1 MPKETKNKS
10 RGTTLVL
17 LDAHAILHRAYH
29 ALPGFSSRKGE
40 PTGAL
45 YGLSTMLMKIIREL
59 APDYIIA
66 AYDRPEPTFRHV
78 AYDAYKVGRPKAEDE
93 LVHQIKRS
101 QDVFTAFGIPIY
113 EKPGFEA
120 DDILGT
126 IVEKLKNSKD
136 IKIIIAS
143 GDMDTLQLVDEKRV
157 VVYTLKKGLNDTITY
172 DEDEVMK
179 RFGFEPKLLPD
190 WKGLRGDP
198 SDNII
203 GIKGIG
209 EKTATTL
216 ITNFHT
222 IENIYKTLK
231 KDPAVLATA
240 GIKERILGL
249 LKEGEEEALFS
260 KTLATIRR
268 DAPIDFTIPKEEWR
282 ASFEPKKLETLF
294 TDLDFRSLRDRVKDI
309 LNPAEEKKE
318 SGAKILKTPKTTKIL
333 ESKEF
338 ITPGGTQLSLNEEPI
353 TEEDFK
359 KAQIALWLINSD
371 TTNPKREDILQ
382 WSGKDTVKESLPELL
397 KEINRQG
404 LEELYNNIELPLIP
418 IIQRAE
424 KRGVLVDIAYLKD
437 LSDDYHQKLSVL
449 EEKIW
454 KSAGEK
460 FNINSPKQLGIV
472 LFDNMKLAVKGLKK
486 TAGGAR
492 STRESELGKL
502 KGAHPVIDHIL
513 AYRELQKLLS
523 TYIDNI
529 PGMVGKDGR
538 LHANLNQ
545 TGTTT
550 GRMSSTNPNLQNIPT
565 SEGFGK
571 AIRNAFIAAKGHKLI
586 AGDYS
591 QIEMRVLAELSGDEH
606 LRKFFREERDV
617 HAGVA
622 AFVFGVPEN
631 EVTKDMRRKAKV
643 INFGI
648 IYGMGVNAL
657 RGNLGG
663 TREEAQE
670 FYNNYFK
677 KFPKIGAYFE
687 KTKNDA
693 RKKGYTETYFGRRR
707 YFESIKSSLPFIRAA
722 AERMAQNAP
731 IQGTAADLLRIAMK
745 KVDDTLEK
753 EGLLNKAHII
763 LQVHDELIYEVE
775 ESAIPRVANI
785 IKEGMERVA
794 KLSVPLEVNIST
806 GDSWGSL
813 SAMP

>member
-1 MPKETKNKS
+1 MAKEKHKEKKKTI
-10 RGTTLVL
+10 VL

-45 YGLSTMLMKIIREL
+45 YGLSTMLIKIIRDL
-59 APDYIIA
+59 SPDYIIA
-66 AYDRPEPTFRHV
+66 AYDRPEPTFRHI
-78 AYDAYKVGRPKAEDE
+78 AYDAYKAGRPKTEDE

-113 EKPGFEA
+113 EKPGYEA

-126 IVEKLKNSKD
+126 IVEQLKNNKE

-143 GDMDTLQLVDEKRV
+143 GDMDTLQLVDDARV
-157 VVYTLKKGLNDTITY
+157 VVYTLKKGINDTITY
-172 DEDEVMK
+172 DEEGVMK
-179 RFGFEPKLLPD
+179 RFGFEPKFLPD

-216 ITNFHT
+216 ITHFHT
-222 IENIYKTLK
+222 VENIYKTIK
-231 KDPAVLATA
+231 KDSSILKDA
-240 GIKERILGL
+240 GVKDRIIKL
-249 LKEGEEEALFS
+249 LEEGEEEALFS

-268 DAPIDFTIPKEEWR
+268 DAPIQFSIPQKEWR
-282 ASFEPKKLETLF
+282 AFFEPKKLENLF
-294 TDLDFRSLRDRVKDI
+294 TELDFRSLRERVKEI
-309 LNPAEEKKE
+309 LNPSESNNKTKESSELNTKKE
-318 SGAKILKTPKTTKIL
+318 SET
-333 ESKEF
+333 ESS
-338 ITPGGTQLSLNEEPI
+338 QRSLNEEI
-353 TEEDFK
+353 ISEEDFK

-371 TTNPKREDILQ
+371 ITNPKREDILQ
-382 WSGKDTVKESLPELL
+382 WSGKDTVRESLAELL
-397 KEINRQG
+397 KELKTQG
-404 LEELYNNIELPLIP
+404 LEKLYRDIELPLIS
-418 IIQRAE
+418 IIQHAE
-424 KRGVLVDIAYLKD
+424 KRGVLVDIGYLKN
-437 LSDDYHQKLSVL
+437 LSKDYHKKLSVL

-454 KSAGEK
+454 ESAGEK
-460 FNINSPKQLGIV
+460 FNINSPKQLGVV
-472 LFDNMKLAVKGLKK
+472 LFDNMKLSVKGLKK
-486 TAGGAR
+486 TAGGVR
-492 STRESELGKL
+492 STRESELEKL
-502 KGAHPVIDHIL
+502 KGVHPVIDHIL

-529 PGMVGKDGR
+529 PDMAGKDGR

-571 AIRNAFIAAKGHKLI
+571 AIRNAFIAAPGHKLI

-591 QIEMRVLAELSGDEH
+591 QIEMRVLAELSGDKY
-606 LRKFFREERDV
+606 LRKFFQEGKDV

-622 AFVFGVPEN
+622 AFVFGVKEN

-677 KFPKIGAYFE
+677 KFPSIAAYFE
-687 KTKNDA
+687 KTKIDA
-693 RKKGYTETYFGRRR
+693 RKKGYTETLFGRRR
-707 YFESIKSSLPFIRAA
+707 HFEGIKSSLPFIRAS

-745 KVDDTLEK
+745 KVDDALEE
-753 EGLLNKAHII
+753 EGLLKNTHII

-775 ESAIPRVANI
+775 ESTVSRAAKI
-785 IKEGMERVA
+785 IKQGMENAA
-794 KLSVPLEVNIST
+794 KLSVPLEVNISL
-806 GDSWGSL
+806 GNSWGELKEQDIKS
-813 SAMP
+813 

>member
-1 MPKETKNKS
+1 MKQKSDKEKKTI
-10 RGTTLVL
+10 VL

-59 APDYIIA
+59 TPDYVIA
-66 AYDRPEPTFRHV
+66 CYDRPEPTFRHE
-78 AYDAYKVGRPKAEDE
+78 AYDAYKVGRPKTDDE

-113 EKPGFEA
+113 EKAGFEA

-126 IVEKLKNSKD
+126 IVEKLKNNNNV
-136 IKIIIAS
+136 KIIIAS
-143 GDMDTLQLVDEKRV
+143 GDMDTLQLVDDKRV
-157 VVYTLKKGLNDTITY
+157 VVYTLKKGINDTITY

-179 RFGFEPKLLPD
+179 RFGFEPKFLPD

-209 EKTATTL
+209 EKTATIL

-222 IENIYKTLK
+222 IEDMYKKLK
-231 KDPAVLATA
+231 KNPTA
-240 GIKERILGL
+240 LKDVGIKDRIIKL
-249 LKEGEEEALFS
+249 LEEGEEEAIFS

-268 DAPIDFTIPKEEWR
+268 DAPIEFSIPKEEWR

-309 LNPAEEKKE
+309 LNPTEAKKE
-318 SGAKILKTPKTTKIL
+318 STQATSETTTKTGNM
-333 ESKEF
+333 K
-338 ITPGGTQLSLNEEPI
+338 LSLDQEPI
-353 TEEDFK
+353 SEEDFK

-371 TTNPKREDILQ
+371 ITNPKREDILQ
-382 WSGKDTVKESLPELL
+382 WSLPTAPATPVQAGGKDTIQESLGELL
-397 KEINRQG
+397 KELKTRG
-404 LEELYNNIELPLIP
+404 LEKLYHEIELPLIP
-418 IIQRAE
+418 IIKRAE
-424 KRGVLVDIAYLKD
+424 ERGVLVDIAYLKD
-437 LSDDYHQKLSVL
+437 LSKDYHKKLSVL

-454 KSAGEK
+454 ESAGEK
-460 FNINSPKQLGIV
+460 FNINSPKQLGVV
-472 LFDNMKLAVKGLKK
+472 LFDNMKLSVKGLKK

-492 STRESELGKL
+492 STRESELEKL
-502 KGAHPVIDHIL
+502 QGVHPVIDHIL

-529 PGMVGKDGR
+529 PEMAGKDGR

-550 GRMSSTNPNLQNIPT
+550 GRMSSSNPNLQNIPT

-591 QIEMRVLAELSGDEH
+591 QIEMRVLAELSEDKH
-606 LRKFFREERDV
+606 LRKFFQEGKDV

-622 AFVFGVPEN
+622 AFVFGVKEN

-677 KFPKIGAYFE
+677 KFPSIAAYFE
-687 KTKNDA
+687 NTKNAA
-693 RKKGYTETYFGRRR
+693 RKKGYTETFFGRRR
-707 YFESIKSSLPFIRAA
+707 YFESIKSSLPFIRAS

-731 IQGTAADLLRIAMK
+731 IQGTAADLIRIAMK
-745 KVDDTLEK
+745 KVDDALEK
-753 EGLLNKAHII
+753 EGLLKKAHII

-775 ESAIPRVANI
+775 EDTIPAVAKI
-785 IKEGMERVA
+785 IKHGMESVA
-794 KLSVPLEVNIST
+794 KLSIPLEVNISV
-806 GDSWGSL
+806 GDSWGGL
-813 SAMP
+813 KEQNV